1 MKGDLVPLL
10 QVLLG
15 DKVPSV
21 IACALSVWDHVCPER
36 TDLLHQPYRQICRML
51 IEMDE
56 WGQLVAM
63 RVLTIYVRRCFD
75 KPVEIIVENTSAEHF
90 YDDNSE
96 STSSLDPD
104 LLLLYKCALQLIH
117 SRSSA
122 VRPLLISLTQVIVAL
137 TRLFQDLAPPTY
149 LPRMIPSLIR
159 LLRARS
165 QAVLYPALSSI
176 AVIAYQNPVF
186 TLKLLLM

>member
-1 MKGDLVPLL
+1 LVPLL
-10 QVLLG
+10 QALLC

-21 IACALSVWDHVCPER
+21 MACALSAWAHICPER

-63 RVLTIYVRRCFD
+63 RVLTIYVRRCFER
-75 KPVEIIVENTSAEHF
+75 PVENNNTEQNAADHF

-96 STSSLDPD
+96 NNSSLDPD

-122 VRPLLISLTQVIVAL
+122 VSLHSTLLT
-137 TRLFQDLAPPTY
+137 
-149 LPRMIPSLIR
+149 
-159 LLRARS
+159 
-165 QAVLYPALSSI
+165 
-176 AVIAYQNPVF
+176 
-186 TLKLLLM
+186 

>member
-1 MKGDLVPLL
+1 LKGELVPLL

-21 IACALSVWDHVCPER
+21 LSRALSAWCHVCPER
-36 TDLLHQPYRQICRML
+36 TDLLHQSYRHICRML

-75 KPVEIIVENTSAEHF
+75 KPVENNVENTSVDHF

-96 STSSLDPD
+96 SISSLDPD
-104 LLLLYKCALQLIH
+104 LSLLYKCALQLIH

-122 VRPLLISLTQVIVAL
+122 VHLL
-137 TRLFQDLAPPTY
+137 
-149 LPRMIPSLIR
+149 
-159 LLRARS
+159 
-165 QAVLYPALSSI
+165 
-176 AVIAYQNPVF
+176 
-186 TLKLLLM
+186 